1 MKTLNEDMDPLFQRH
16 GDRSH
21 RDEFLPPLGTVSSRE
36 SMKKDTQTQVNE
48 NPRASMK
55 TGWFE
60 IVLLSFAGNSSKI
73 IDHQFDGNWWMAPT
87 SSSEVVANKVTLA
100 PCIDDF
106 GSSLCWRGHGF
117 FLRCLQPP
125 LISTTCGW
133 TKNWRVF
140 EMTLTKAKLRI
151 RISDYH
157 IHIDSLSGNRVA
169 LPTRG
174 TRSNTLDIDWYLNMN
189 LWLIYVNI
197 G

>member
-21 RDEFLPPLGTVSSRE
+21 RDEFLQPLGTVSSWE

-106 GSSLCWRGHGF
+106 GSSLCWRGHVF
-117 FLRCLQPP
+117 
-125 LISTTCGW
+125 
-133 TKNWRVF
+133 F
-140 EMTLTKAKLRI
+140 EMSPA
-151 RISDYH
+151 S
-157 IHIDSLSGNRVA
+157 IDLHH
-169 LPTRG
+169 
-174 TRSNTLDIDWYLNMN
+174 
-189 LWLIYVNI
+189 LWLNKKLACFWNDFDQSQVENQDF
-197 G
+197 GLPHSHRFTFREPSRLAHEGNSE